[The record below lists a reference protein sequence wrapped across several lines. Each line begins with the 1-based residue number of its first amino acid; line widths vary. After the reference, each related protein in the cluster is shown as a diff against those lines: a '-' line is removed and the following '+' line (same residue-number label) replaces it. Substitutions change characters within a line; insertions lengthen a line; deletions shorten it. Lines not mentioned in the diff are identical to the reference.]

1 MGYLV
6 DSCYLYLCVI
16 EVPSD
21 KGEDD
26 EDFDEAHTAPAFVAS
41 VSHTCGEVLV
51 DSCYLYLCVIEV
63 PSDKGEDDEDFD
75 EAHTAP
81 AFVAS
86 VSHTCGVFS

>member
-41 VSHTCGEVLV
+41 VSHTLGEL
-51 DSCYLYLCVIEV
+51 
-63 PSDKGEDDEDFD
+63 G
-75 EAHTAP
+75 
-81 AFVAS
+81 
-86 VSHTCGVFS
+86 VSSISR

>member
-1 MGYLV
+1 MGCLV

-41 VSHTCGEVLV
+41 VSQTLVYEGTKLVVTCE
-51 DSCYLYLCVIEV
+51 
-63 PSDKGEDDEDFD
+63 
-75 EAHTAP
+75 
-81 AFVAS
+81 
-86 VSHTCGVFS
+86 